1 MTNMIDKDE
10 WLKLELPWII
20 DDSIKWFKVPNYV
33 QLEDDFWHM
42 TQSWPEEQRDAFFR
56 RRHFELDRRDNWRIA
71 TMESMLAEGKT
82 QKETA
87 AAVGLTTGKVSAFA
101 RKQKQAQKDE
111 LIIQLRKEIEELKA
125 ELAKLKGGS
134 E

>member
-1 MTNMIDKDE
+1 MTMMDKDE

-20 DDSIKWFKVPNYV
+20 DDSISWFDTPNYY
-33 QLEDDFWHM
+33 QLEDDFWYM
-42 TQSWPEEQRDAFFR
+42 TQSWPEEQRAAFFL

-71 TMESMLAEGKT
+71 TMEAMLAEGKT
-82 QKETA
+82 QKEIA
-87 AAVGLTTGKVSAFA
+87 AAVGIKVRKVSAFV

-125 ELAKLKGGS
+125 EIAKLKGGS